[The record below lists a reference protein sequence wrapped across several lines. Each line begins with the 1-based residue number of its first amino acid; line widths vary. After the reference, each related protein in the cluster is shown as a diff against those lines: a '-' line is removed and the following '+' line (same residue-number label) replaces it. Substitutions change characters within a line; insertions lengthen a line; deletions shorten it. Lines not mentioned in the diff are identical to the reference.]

1 VKHTAC
7 SPDGP
12 ARSAQVHVVAERTE
26 VNRGPSADDAAE
38 LLREQGN
45 EAYRYGQRVTH
56 NH

>member
-1 VKHTAC
+1 MKHTAC